1 MAAQKKQYF
10 LAPSWDYPPTGP
22 LALGNII
29 LSPSRPVPPLLAAST
44 LTRTLDPATLAPNR
58 VSTTKHNVEWTRDK
72 SVSHSLGVW
81 SRFVQCLGVRLD
93 FETSRSRQDVF
104 RFESVRTEEWFPS
117 EEYLAAAV
125 RDPAV
130 RRRLTVGGGISR
142 VGGLV
147 KRRAVY
153 VVVGVK
159 TVSGAQVKRVWTRGL
174 AAQTEVGVDAMGASV
189 FVASGPA
196 GGVKWE
202 RGESMEFE
210 GGDDF
215 VFAYRVRKVW
225 LEDGENGV
233 GQDDYARGTM
243 LGESYGDEKE
253 EKGDGMDHIVVEDL
267 EDSDIGDKWTGG
279 EVEDEGEEIEVFVP
293 AAGN

>member
-1 MAAQKKQYF
+1 
-10 LAPSWDYPPTGP
+10 LGPP
-22 LALGNII
+22 
-29 LSPSRPVPPLLAAST
+29 
-44 LTRTLDPATLAPNR
+44 TLAPNR
-58 VSTTKHNVEWTRDK
+58 VSTIKHNVEWTRDK

-81 SRFVQCLGVRLD
+81 SRFIQFLGVRLD
-93 FETSRSRQDVF
+93 FEVSSSKQDVF
-104 RFESVRTEEWFPS
+104 SFKSVRTEEWFPS

-125 RDPAV
+125 QDPGV
-130 RRRLTVGGGISR
+130 RRRLTGGGGVSR
-142 VGGLV
+142 AGGLV

-153 VVVGVK
+153 VVVGIK
-159 TVSGAQVKRVWTRGL
+159 TVSGAQVKRLWTRGL

-202 RGESMEFE
+202 KGESMEFE

-225 LEDGENGV
+225 LKDGEKGV
-233 GQDDYARGTM
+233 GQDDYVRGTM
-243 LGESYGDEKE
+243 LGESYEDEK
-253 EKGDGMDHIVVEDL
+253 KGNGPDIENVVVEDL
-267 EDSDIGDKWTGG
+267 EASDIGDTWSGS

-293 AAGN
+293 ATEK